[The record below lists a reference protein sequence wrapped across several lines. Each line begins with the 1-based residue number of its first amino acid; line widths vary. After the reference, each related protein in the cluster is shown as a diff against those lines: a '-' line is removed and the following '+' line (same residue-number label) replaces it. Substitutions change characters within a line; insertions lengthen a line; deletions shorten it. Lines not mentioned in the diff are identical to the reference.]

1 MTKKRTIRNL
11 STKTSI
17 KRNIVAFLAV
27 MLVIANLSTL
37 IGVKHFTK
45 KYFADQAQEGIIVT
59 VTEVAN
65 YIDSE
70 IESVEKLV
78 EELSNSPVLSDN
90 VYGMEEKIAY
100 YERRAKDLDF
110 KLFFYTDRFGIC
122 TNLTK
127 DQAKF
132 DVSEDNYFKAAIR
145 GETCTSNIIADKKDQ
160 QKIIIIATP
169 YYVNGEIAG
178 VFAGIKRI
186 NFISDICSNFQWKDS
201 GILAVYDKDTTII
214 GHTNPK
220 IVGVNILEAGKTDS
234 NFTDFANFFAEE
246 ILTKDYGVGE
256 YETLGQEK
264 IAGFTSLPQR
274 QLYILISI
282 DRKEIFAPLSD
293 MVRSLISIVSVL
305 FVVGILAS
313 YLLAAKISEYFKVIR
328 GNIEKLSEYDLI
340 TASQKDYSY
349 RTDEVGDIYRS
360 YLKLKENL
368 AAIVEMMKRSSQNMM
383 QSSEWFYEKCNETGK
398 INTDIARAIQ
408 EITQGVSAQ
417 AEDTQMGVM
426 QTHAIGEL
434 LDKNNSN
441 LSTLAASS
449 EQAESIKEEGLK
461 TMKLLLQSNK
471 ESENIS
477 NDIKDAI
484 DNTKKSVDEIKTAGE
499 MIRTIADQTNLLAL
513 NAAIE
518 AARAGESGRGFAV
531 VAEEIRKLAEN
542 SSAFTEQIN
551 QSVSELLSRTSYA
564 VQKISQSS
572 EVVLKQS
579 ENVYGV
585 EKEFEE
591 IAKSIYSFKSS
602 IQEIVS
608 SNHEIN
614 EYQNKLYMA
623 MQNTSAL
630 SEENAA
636 STQEISSSTEK
647 QVSTFEQIEKESEK
661 LRDLASELD
670 QIIGKFKI

>member
-17 KRNIVAFLAV
+17 KRNIVAFLAL
-27 MLVIANLSTL
+27 MLVVANLSTL

-70 IESVEKLV
+70 MESVEKLV

-110 KLFFYTDRFGIC
+110 KLFFYTDRFGMC
-122 TNLTK
+122 TNLTQ
-127 DQAKF
+127 DQARL
-132 DVSEDNYFKAAIR
+132 DVSETNYFKAAIR
-145 GETCTSNIIADKKDQ
+145 GETFTSNIIEDKKDQ
-160 QKIIIIATP
+160 KKIIVIATP

-178 VFAGIKRI
+178 VFAGIKKI
-186 NFISDICSNFQWKDS
+186 DFISDLCSDFKWKDS

-220 IVGVNILEAGKTDS
+220 IVGVNILEAGKTDP
-234 NFTDFANFFAEE
+234 NFTDFANFFAAE

-328 GNIEKLSEYDLI
+328 GNIEKLSEYDLV

-408 EITQGVSAQ
+408 DITQGVSAQ

-564 VQKISQSS
+564 VQKIGQSS

-591 IAKSIYSFKSS
+591 IAKSIYSFKSL

-647 QVSTFEQIEKESEK
+647 QVLTFEQIEKESEK